1 MLLTRAAAPRHTF
14 GRSHRCF
21 FMPGNPVPL
30 SFFRRTFVPVLLAA
44 CLSILAAPLHGQSE
58 ARWLSERLDAW
69 YQRSLRSAP
78 GEWGIAVA
86 DQTGKLLWSSSPDL
100 PLMPAS
106 TVKLFTTGY
115 ARSVL
120 GGTAR
125 RPTRVVG
132 VGALEPGTG
141 EWVGSWAIEMNGD
154 PSLERAEG
162 SGPTLYDLAMQLA
175 SGGVRRLTGP
185 LQLQSSNGPANAVYP
200 AAWSSRHQGRIF
212 APLVG
217 PLTLHENIVWITVQP
232 GKRPGQRVRVIET
245 APDGIGSMVTVTATT
260 RSGRRS
266 RLALRARAG
275 GGWVVTGTLGVRAA
289 PRRLTA
295 VTRDPR
301 AVLSAVWSSALKRA
315 GIVWNPSAF
324 IGAPPAGGPQV
335 LAEVS
340 SPPLDSLASEIN
352 RRSLNLG
359 AELLLQWAGGRDRAP
374 ALLTDHVRQVVGSSE
389 GVYLV
394 DGSGLSYEDRVTPHA
409 FVSYLAKFPMTP
421 AGRNFPL
428 LLPANGTGTLH
439 RLNSGFP
446 GVGVVRAKTGT
457 LGRVSTVVGY
467 LGRPE
472 GTLLV
477 ALMYNGGRP
486 WAARQAQWKLFR
498 ELGANGVVIPT
509 DTLPEPPVQLG
520 GEVTGAPAWWT
531 AGTAAS
537 DSADSDSPDGDLP
550 ADEAV
555 ALPAITPAPA
565 TARPDSTVSPR

>member
-1 MLLTRAAAPRHTF
+1 MSISSSCRLAL
-14 GRSHRCF
+14 C
-21 FMPGNPVPL
+21 
-30 SFFRRTFVPVLLAA
+30 LAA
-44 CLSILAAPLHGQSE
+44 LLQMPSAPLPAQTD
-58 ARWLSERLDAW
+58 ATWLTGRLDSW
-69 YQRSLRSAP
+69 YHRAQRSAP

-86 DQTGKLLWSSSPDL
+86 DQNGQLLWSANPDQ

-106 TVKLFTTGY
+106 TVKLFTTGF

-120 GGTAR
+120 GGGAR

-132 VGALEPGTG
+132 VGSLDPASG
-141 EWVGSWAIEMNGD
+141 EWIGSWALEVNGD

-162 SGPTLYDLAMQLA
+162 SGPTLYDLALQLA
-175 SGGVRRLTGP
+175 GGGVRKLTGP
-185 LQLQSSNGPANAVYP
+185 LQLQSTDGPPNALYP
-200 AAWSSRHQGRIF
+200 AVWSSRHQGRIF

-217 PLTLHENIVWITVQP
+217 PLTLHENIVWVTVQP
-232 GKRPGQRVRVIET
+232 GTRIGQRVRVLET
-245 APDGIGSMVTVTATT
+245 APDGIGTMVSVTATT
-260 RSGRRS
+260 RAGRRS
-266 RLALRARAG
+266 RLALRTRAD
-275 GGWVVTGTLGVRAA
+275 GGWVVTGTIGVRAA

-295 VTRDPR
+295 VTADPR
-301 AVLSAVWSSALKRA
+301 AVLSAVWAGALKRA
-315 GIVWNPSAF
+315 GIDWNPSAF
-324 IGAPPAGGPQV
+324 IGPPPAGGPQV

-340 SPPLDSLASEIN
+340 SPSLDSLASEIN

-359 AELLLQWAGGRDRAP
+359 AELLLQWAGGRDRGP
-374 ALLTDHVRQVVGSSE
+374 ALLTDHVRQVVGSND

-394 DGSGLSYEDRVTPHA
+394 DGSGLSYEDRVTPQA
-409 FVSYLAKFPMTP
+409 FVTYLAKFPATP
-421 AGRNFPL
+421 AGRNFPM

-520 GEVTGAPAWWT
+520 GEQVAPPPAWWPDT
-531 AGTAAS
+531 LAEQ
-537 DSADSDSPDGDLP
+537 DSA
-550 ADEAV
+550 EAG
-555 ALPAITPAPA
+555 PETH
-565 TARPDSTVSPR
+565 

>member
-1 MLLTRAAAPRHTF
+1 V
-14 GRSHRCF
+14 G
-21 FMPGNPVPL
+21 L
-30 SFFRRTFVPVLLAA
+30 SSLRRRVVLLALTA
-44 CLSILAAPLHGQSE
+44 SLQISSAPLAAQTDAG
-58 ARWLSERLDAW
+58 WLTERMDAW
-69 YQRSLRSAP
+69 YHRAQRTSP
-78 GEWGIAVA
+78 GEWGIAIT
-86 DQTGKLLWSSSPDL
+86 DQSGTMLWSMNPDQA
-100 PLMPAS
+100 LMPAS
-106 TVKLFTTGY
+106 TVKLFTTGF

-125 RPTRVVG
+125 RPTRIVG
-132 VGALEPGTG
+132 IGSLDSASG
-141 EWVGSWAIEMNGD
+141 EWIGSWALEVNGD

-162 SGPTLYDLAMQLA
+162 SGPTLYDLALQLA
-175 SGGVRRLTGP
+175 SAGVRKLTGP
-185 LQLQSSNGPANAVYP
+185 LQVQSSNGPANAVYP
-200 AAWSSRHQGRIF
+200 AVWSSHHQGRIF

-217 PLTLHENIVWITVQP
+217 PLTLHENVVWITVQP
-232 GKRPGQRVRVIET
+232 GARVGQRPRVIET
-245 APDGIGSMVTVTATT
+245 APDGIRSMVTNMAGT

-266 RLALRARAG
+266 RLVFRARPD
-275 GGWVVTGTLGVRAA
+275 GGWVLSGSIGVRAA

-295 VTRDPR
+295 VARDPR
-301 AVLSAVWSSALKRA
+301 AVLSAVWGGALQRA
-315 GIVWNPSAF
+315 GIAWNPSPY

-359 AELLLQWAGGRDRAP
+359 AELLLQWAGGRDHAP
-374 ALLTDHVRQVVGSSE
+374 ALLTDHVREVVGSQE
-389 GVYLV
+389 GVTLV
-394 DGSGLSYEDRVTPHA
+394 DGSGLSYDDRVTPRA
-409 FVSYLAKFPMTP
+409 FVTYLAKFPTTP
-421 AGRNFPL
+421 AGRNFPM

-498 ELGANGVVIPT
+498 ELGAHGVVIPT
-509 DTLPEPPVQLG
+509 DTVPEVPPVQLG
-520 GEVTGAPAWWT
+520 GDATSPPPSWWPAGAAE
-531 AGTAAS
+531 
-537 DSADSDSPDGDLP
+537 ADSLAP
-550 ADEAV
+550 E
-555 ALPAITPAPA
+555 TPE
-565 TARPDSTVSPR
+565 TR

>member
-1 MLLTRAAAPRHTF
+1 VSLSSF
-14 GRSHRCF
+14 HR
-21 FMPGNPVPL
+21 
-30 SFFRRTFVPVLLAA
+30 PVLLA
-44 CLSILAAPLHGQSE
+44 SLAALLQLAPASLQAQTDSS
-58 ARWLSERLDAW
+58 WLSERLDSW
-69 YQRSLRSAP
+69 YHRAQRSAP

-86 DQTGKLLWSSSPDL
+86 DQSGQMLWSINPEQ

-106 TVKLFTTGY
+106 TVKLFTTGF

-120 GGTAR
+120 GGSAR

-132 VGALEPGTG
+132 VGSLDSASG
-141 EWVGSWAIEMNGD
+141 EWIGSWALEVNGD

-175 SGGVRRLTGP
+175 SAGVRKLTGP
-185 LQLQSSNGPANAVYP
+185 LQLQSSNGPANALYP
-200 AAWSSRHQGRIF
+200 AVWSSRHQGRIF

-232 GKRPGQRVRVIET
+232 GTRVGQRVRIIET
-245 APDGIGSMVTVTATT
+245 APDGIGAMVSVTATT
-260 RSGRRS
+260 RAGRRS
-266 RLALRARAG
+266 RLALRTRAD
-275 GGWVVTGTLGVRAA
+275 GGWVVTGTIGVRAA

-295 VTRDPR
+295 VAADPR
-301 AVLSAVWSSALKRA
+301 AVLSAVWIGALRRA
-315 GIVWNPSAF
+315 GIAWNPSPYM
-324 IGAPPAGGPQV
+324 GQPPSGGPQI

-374 ALLTDHVRQVVGSSE
+374 ALLTDHVRQVVGASD
-389 GVYLV
+389 GVFLV
-394 DGSGLSYEDRVTPHA
+394 DGSGLSYDDRVTPQA
-409 FVSYLAKFPMTP
+409 FVTYLAKFPSTP
-421 AGRNFPL
+421 AGRNFPM
-428 LLPANGTGTLH
+428 LLPANGSGTLH

-457 LGRVSTVVGY
+457 LGRVSSVVGY

-498 ELGANGVVIPT
+498 ELGAHGVVIPT

-520 GEVTGAPAWWT
+520 GEQAAPPPAWWPAGVTEQDTT
-531 AGTAAS
+531 A
-537 DSADSDSPDGDLP
+537 
-550 ADEAV
+550 
-555 ALPAITPAPA
+555 
-565 TARPDSTVSPR
+565 VSGKQ